1 VESTNEVQKIAKV
14 RVYPGANGAFD
25 LYRDDGT
32 TYAYEKGAFEVSHLR
47 WDDAAKK
54 LTHTGAEVGFAKGEA
69 VDVVGAGKP

>member
-1 VESTNEVQKIAKV
+1 
-14 RVYPGANGAFD
+14 

-32 TYAYEKGAFEVSHLR
+32 TYAYEKGVFEVSHLR

-54 LTHTGAEVGFAKGEA
+54 LTHMGAEVGFAKGEA

>member
-1 VESTNEVQKIAKV
+1 M
-14 RVYPGANGAFD
+14 YPGANGAFD

-32 TYAYEKGAFEVSHLR
+32 TYAYEKGVFEVSHLR

-54 LTHTGAEVGFAKGEA
+54 LTHMGAEVGFAKGEA